1 MNVLSQRGNFPPPTP
16 TDNTCLIQGANQRKR
31 YDKLQETGG
40 GGGGGPWRE
49 EGLLRIVN
57 LKQNSS

>member
-40 GGGGGPWRE
+40 GGGG
-49 EGLLRIVN
+49 EGLGGRRVY
-57 LKQNSS
+57 